1 MSLSVHKREWD
12 WVSPLECA
20 GSDRLHRH
28 GTSGW
33 GVRGIVQHS
42 QLTSDQTPNETCAE
56 KT

>member
-1 MSLSVHKREWD
+1 M
-12 WVSPLECA
+12 SPLECA